1 MEQSNPHQYQ
11 EEHTQPDADAERSS
25 VDRPRIYVASLLDY
39 TSGVI
44 HGAWID
50 AGQDVATLEAKVQV
64 MLAASPTT
72 AKTGEA
78 AEAWAIHDFDGGGL
92 HRLPLGEHESLADVP
107 RIAQLL
113 NDHGEPFIVLA
124 QPAGLGDLDFLEA
137 AVRDSFVG
145 HWSSVEEFAEHVFD
159 DMGASTFIENAPQHL
174 RPFLMLDV
182 EKMAEQMASE
192 LTILDGQ
199 AGVYIFNPNA

>member
-1 MEQSNPHQYQ
+1 MEHSNPHQRE
-11 EEHTQPDADAERSS
+11 EEHTQPDTDAERPS

-39 TSGVI
+39 TSGAI

-50 AGQDVATLEAKVQV
+50 AGQDVAALEATVQA
-64 MLAASPTT
+64 MLAASPT
-72 AKTGEA
+72 AAGTGEA

-92 HRLPLGEHESLADVP
+92 HRLPLGEHESLADVA

-113 NDHGEPFIVLA
+113 SEHGEPFIVLA
-124 QPAGLGDLDFLEA
+124 QHAGLDDLDFLEA

-145 HWSSVEEFAEHVFD
+145 HWPSVEEFAEHVFD
-159 DMGASTFIENAPQHL
+159 DMGAPTFIENSPRHL
-174 RPFLMLDV
+174 RPFLLLNV
-182 EKMAEQMASE
+182 EKMAEQLETE

-199 AGVYIFNPNA
+199 GGVYVFNPNT